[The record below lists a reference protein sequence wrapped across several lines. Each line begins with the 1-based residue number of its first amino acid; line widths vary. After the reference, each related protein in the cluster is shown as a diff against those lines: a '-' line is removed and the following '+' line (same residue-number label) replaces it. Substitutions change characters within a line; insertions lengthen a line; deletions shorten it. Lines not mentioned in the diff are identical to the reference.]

1 MSWMGLPLAA
11 GIMPPVI
18 IVKAAMLAGRPE
30 VSSSFMVFLLALIE
44 ARDVP
49 DLFRCFFNH
58 VA

>member
-11 GIMPPVI
+11 GIIPPVI
-18 IVKAAMLAGRPE
+18 IVKVAMLAGRPE
-30 VSSSFMVFLLALIE
+30 VNSSFMVFLLAVIK

-49 DLFRCFFNH
+49 DVLRCFFNH